1 MTTIPDETNVLY
13 NFWTDKNIPDERKIR
28 YTWEEVY
35 ESKKHSDDL
44 SLPLEKRG
52 SERYKKSVMQEISKY
67 GLQSEYVQTQYYVS
81 FASRGRK
88 FTTIEDLRRNNVF
101 RGGVTAN
108 NAMEIRMEMNNSRDG
123 ETIDF
128 VVAGFDPATDHDKA
142 AFSVGI
148 LTIDKKS
155 RDVIKVRI
163 KNVHILNDGMDTIS
177 PATLAKKAADVCD
190 LYKVDMVMV
199 DATANQKDRSFY
211 LYKELK
217 LLECDTLVIPYS
229 YGGTNKQV
237 MMGKFEDCLKE
248 NRFELLSEEERVV
261 NDHYNEGVRE
271 LLYLQKVVTKD
282 ASGRPKIEYYAPKAE
297 GYYDDVCCSW
307 SQLTFIGYYLKMNLF
322 AFIKK
327 RKMIDLGDGIE
338 YPLDY
343 HINMFTRADLNKA
356 LDRHAQGKQKQAR
369 LGRISR
375 R

>member
-1 MTTIPDETNVLY
+1 MLY

-52 SERYKKSVMQEISKY
+52 SERYKKSVMQEIAKY
-67 GLQSEYVQTQYYVS
+67 SIQSEYIQTQYYVS

-163 KNVHILNDGMDTIS
+163 KNVHILSSLRLSRTIFS
-177 PATLAKKAADVCD
+177 KPVYCWPVSAKNKCLSSSDISAISASNFTQSSTKPAFTFLA
-190 LYKVDMVMV
+190 
-199 DATANQKDRSFY
+199 
-211 LYKELK
+211 
-217 LLECDTLVIPYS
+217 
-229 YGGTNKQV
+229 
-237 MMGKFEDCLKE
+237 
-248 NRFELLSEEERVV
+248 
-261 NDHYNEGVRE
+261 
-271 LLYLQKVVTKD
+271 
-282 ASGRPKIEYYAPKAE
+282 
-297 GYYDDVCCSW
+297 
-307 SQLTFIGYYLKMNLF
+307 
-322 AFIKK
+322 
-327 RKMIDLGDGIE
+327 
-338 YPLDY
+338 
-343 HINMFTRADLNKA
+343 
-356 LDRHAQGKQKQAR
+356 
-369 LGRISR
+369 
-375 R
+375 